1 MSKIQNPSPLPT
13 ATASSEP
20 AELSDLPLLRPGA
33 VARQLG
39 MSVETLRAWEHRYG
53 ISSSQHSGGGQ
64 RLYSQE
70 DLQRLVL
77 IKTLVDVGHRIGK
90 LAALSPQDLQALAQG
105 LPGEVADTAERQAS
119 LPMRLALVGPWI
131 ATKAVG
137 QALAQRQL
145 SVTAAVENLDELDLK
160 HFDGD
165 LLLLESTVLDS
176 DLDLRLE
183 SLRRSFIQVPV
194 LILYRFG
201 APDTV
206 ARLTEAGHR
215 VVRKTVEGI
224 DVEWLCEMIR
234 RMEPMA
240 AHSPGDDDLLPA
252 PRFSESTLASVSE
265 QSDRMQCECPRHL
278 AELLTALVGFE
289 RYSRQCEDDSVAEAD
304 LHRELRI
311 AAGRAR
317 LPLEDALQ
325 KLARFKGISL
335 AQARDSEAMR
345 EQYSTR

>member
-1 MSKIQNPSPLPT
+1 MTNQQAPSSPAPAAET
-13 ATASSEP
+13 

-39 MSVETLRAWEHRYG
+39 MAVETLRAWEHRYG
-53 ISSSQHSGGGQ
+53 ITSSQHSGGGQ

-70 DLQRLVL
+70 DMQRLVW
-77 IKTLVDVGHRIGK
+77 IKTLVDAGHRIGK
-90 LAALSPQDLQALAQG
+90 LATLSPQDLQALAQS
-105 LPGEVADTAERQAS
+105 LPAEGSGSHERQAG
-119 LPMRLALVGPWI
+119 PVTRLALVGPWI

-137 QALAQRQL
+137 QALAHRQL
-145 SVTAAVENLDELDLK
+145 SVIMAVESLDELDLRQ
-160 HFDGD
+160 FEGD

-176 DLDLRLE
+176 DLDQRLE
-183 SLRRSFIQVPV
+183 GLRRDGVQVPV

-201 APDTV
+201 SPEMV
-206 ARLTEAGHR
+206 VRLREAGHR
-215 VVRKTVEGI
+215 VVRKAVEGI

-234 RMEPMA
+234 RMEPA
-240 AHSPGDDDLLPA
+240 AAQTPGEDEWVPE
-252 PRFSESTLASVSE
+252 PRFSESALASVSD

-278 AELLTALVGFE
+278 AELLTALAGFE
-289 RYSRQCEDDSVAEAD
+289 RYSRQCEDDTTEEAE

-335 AQARDSEAMR
+335 
-345 EQYSTR
+345 T

>member
-1 MSKIQNPSPLPT
+1 MTNQQSPSSPLAARET
-13 ATASSEP
+13 V
-20 AELSDLPLLRPGA
+20 ELSDLPLLRPGA

-53 ISSSQHSGGGQ
+53 ITSSQHSGGGQ

-70 DLQRLVL
+70 DLQRLL
-77 IKTLVDVGHRIGK
+77 WIKALVDAGHRIGK
-90 LAALSPQDLQALAQG
+90 LASLAPQDLQSLAQ
-105 LPGEVADTAERQAS
+105 S
-119 LPMRLALVGPWI
+119 LPAGHIAAVSTGAADPHTNPPARLVLVGPWI
-131 ATKAVG
+131 ATKALG
-137 QALAQRQL
+137 QALGQRQL
-145 SVTAAVENLDELDLK
+145 SVTAAVESLDELDLA
-160 HFDGD
+160 HFEGD

-176 DLDLRLE
+176 DLDQRLE
-183 SLRRSFIQVPV
+183 CLRNASVQVPV

-201 APDTV
+201 SPEVV

-215 VVRKTVEGI
+215 VVRKAAEGI

-234 RMEPMA
+234 RMEPA
-240 AHSPGDDDLLPA
+240 AGQAEGGQDALPQ

-289 RYSRQCEDDSVAEAD
+289 RYSRQCEDDSAEEAE
-304 LHRELRI
+304 LHRELSI
-311 AAGRAR
+311 AAARAR

-325 KLARFKGISL
+325 KLVRFKGISL
-335 AQARDSEAMR
+335 G
-345 EQYSTR
+345 